1 MNLSSACI
9 YLKHIVFN
17 CVCGTQKKA
26 RAALRE
32 ELKQYGR
39 RFTPH
44 WQARRANHC
53 QQIRPSGCQPIL
65 QYPWWVRREREKE
78 RSEGEKSKEKSR
90 VRRGKEQKKVEWI
103 QTLGWGSCCTAHR
116 RTRGYELESKCG
128 GNFKVRC
135 IFLQWRSLN
144 QMWLVNMV
152 EDVFVWQS
160 WMLSGAFF
168 PPRLFL

>member
-32 ELKQYGR
+32 ELQQYGR

-44 WQARRANHC
+44 WQARRANHR

-65 QYPWWVRREREKE
+65 QYPWWVRRERKKEARERKVRKRAGWDEEKN
-78 RSEGEKSKEKSR
+78 K
-90 VRRGKEQKKVEWI
+90 KKVEWI
-103 QTLGWGSCCTAHR
+103 QTLGWGGSCCTAHR

-144 QMWLVNMV
+144 QMRLVNMV
-152 EDVFVWQS
+152 EDVFVLQS